1 MALGRWWNPFARK
14 NRPGTGSTDG
24 DDAASRPGTA
34 PMPLPRRPIE
44 AAPAAATV
52 PAALA
57 PAEALAPVDVP
68 LADPQRI
75 EFFRWIV
82 GVHAIAGTSGLPDL
96 VVQHLMERLD
106 EVIASDALRATLLP
120 RAPHVIP

>member
-24 DDAASRPGTA
+24 PDDAASRPATA
-34 PMPLPRRPIE
+34 PMPLARRPIE

-57 PAEALAPVDVP
+57 PAEPPAPCDVP

-75 EFFRWIV
+75 GFFRWIV
-82 GVHAIAGTSGLPDL
+82 GVPAIAGTSGLPDL

-106 EVIASDALRATLLP
+106 EVIASDAL
-120 RAPHVIP
+120 